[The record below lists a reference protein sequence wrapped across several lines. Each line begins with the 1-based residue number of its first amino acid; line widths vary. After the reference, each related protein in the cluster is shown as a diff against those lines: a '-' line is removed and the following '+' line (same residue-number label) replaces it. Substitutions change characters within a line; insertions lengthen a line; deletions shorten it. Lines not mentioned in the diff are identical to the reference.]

1 MCVLFRLW
9 CMICQIFS
17 FISDIL
23 SDAMDLVQGPL
34 ETTQS
39 LITPIKIISY
49 RNVIEDM
56 AFITHLL
63 YFLLF
68 NIITGVS

>member
-1 MCVLFRLW
+1 
-9 CMICQIFS
+9 MICQMIS

-68 NIITGVS
+68 YIITGVS